1 MKKKVNI
8 IALISVLA
16 IALCAA
22 VTVCWL
28 DDSAGSVSFD
38 EHFHGSTESAYFAG
52 GTGSEGSPYEI
63 ESAVHLYNLAWLQYL
78 GYFNMNP
85 DFNNGLEQSHFVV
98 TGKVDMSAFKSAIP
112 PIGTTEYPFI
122 GVFDG
127 GDNTIVSVN
136 VSNSAGTGDNTLK
149 IRPSNAEFNGTTS
162 LYVTDKSAE
171 VSVVGLF
178 GVTGDYDG
186 YIAKYKAANAG
197 FTDENAAA
205 MTVKNFYADKLHV
218 HSGSANTLTGLVA
231 GYAGSGISNVGVY
244 RGDINYA
251 SGASGLTALSGST
264 SVTSKYALVGAFNE
278 NVIEW
283 GDVAGS
289 SGDNP
294 DWGGSVDMKSMHSRL
309 LTYRNA
315 TPKKYVDTNFNDSTS
330 TYGTQR
336 YYDANNGSVYFNSN
350 SNETFLYLSG
360 GKTGLTYK
368 FTDDKNGGGFYIK
381 SGSNYLT
388 VNKFTQ
394 YATGNA
400 TTEASAVTWYF
411 TASGKGIYTYKDDQ
425 KMYLGMN
432 SWGALTVT
440 SAAWEDWTRTGNQ
453 LSAVV
458 LYNNK
463 QYTYYLGFSNSSWV
477 KLSSGMDLTFE
488 STDTRRYY
496 TAGYTYKGS
505 VTTSSGTAETRNF
518 ETYIPL
524 NVDDDGNVLQSNT
537 GYMASGPHDTYGD
550 IRVAYYTIQS
560 GLSASLNG
568 ATSFGDGSTLELLTR
583 NKSSGA
589 FVRIKDAFNQNN
601 NSVNSAIRGYDTKTV
616 SELGLQKYTST
627 DNSGS
632 RDKFNEIMKNTERAY
647 GVHFMNAQISI
658 NNIYT
663 ADNAVI
669 NGSPYTDYEMT
680 ANSIDFKVAK
690 KGYINF
696 FAGTY
701 YAGNKNFFSLHHI
714 FRAADNEENR
724 IAGTVNKITGIKEI
738 SKIYTQSGNPTY
750 IYKYSDDSFS
760 VKNVDE
766 NTLTLEFDCEW
777 ITNPT
782 MVNNAVYYF
791 EIPVNGG
798 EYALGSAST
807 GDGAYLMYL
816 DIGASATGG
825 DEGKDHTIKSL
836 YFVNTDTVTL
846 DSAGNYPE
854 FNSVTFEISGAGTGA
869 SPWVTFERNTT
880 ANDDGTTSVR
890 YNYAY
895 ITSVTPTGKGEYDG
909 TLSATSDG

>member
-1 MKKKVNI
+1 MKKS
-8 IALISVLA
+8 ISVILA
-16 IALCAA
+16 IATIAVALCAA

-28 DDSAGSVSFD
+28 DESTGSVDFN

-52 GTGSEGSPYEI
+52 GTGSADSPYEI
-63 ESAVHLYNLAWLQYL
+63 RYAVHLYNLAWLQYL

-85 DFNNGLEQSHFVV
+85 DFNNGLAQSHFVV
-98 TGKVDMSAFKSAIP
+98 KEKVDMSAFKSAIP

-127 GDNTIVSVN
+127 GDNTIVSVR
-136 VSNSAGTGDNTLK
+136 VSNNVGSTDNALK
-149 IRPSNAEFNGTTS
+149 IRPSNAEFNGTTR
-162 LYVTDKSAE
+162 LFVTDKSAE

-205 MTVKNFYADKLHV
+205 MSVGNFYADYLHIY
-218 HSGSANTLTGLVA
+218 SGSAATLTGLVA

-251 SGASGLTALSGST
+251 SGANGLTALSGSA
-264 SVTSKYALVGAFNE
+264 SVTSKYALVGAYNE

-283 GDVAGS
+283 GDTSGS
-289 SGDNP
+289 DGDNP

-309 LTYRNA
+309 STYRNT
-315 TPKKYVDTNFNDSTS
+315 TPKKYVDNNFNDSTS
-330 TYGTQR
+330 YGTQR
-336 YYDANNGSVYFNSN
+336 FYDENKGSVYFKSSSN
-350 SNETFLYLSG
+350 DTILYLSG

-368 FTDDKNGGGFYIK
+368 SIPDQSGGGFYIK
-381 SGSNYLT
+381 SGNNHLT
-388 VNKFTQ
+388 VTKFTQ
-394 YATGNA
+394 YATGNT

-440 SAAWEDWTRTGNQ
+440 SAVWENWTRTGNQ

-458 LYNNK
+458 LYGNK
-463 QYTYYLGFSNSSWV
+463 QYTYYLGFSNSGWGNLV
-477 KLSSGMDLTFE
+477 SGMDLTFE

-496 TAGYTYKGS
+496 TAEYTYKGT
-505 VTTSSGTAETRNF
+505 VTTSSGTTETRNF

-524 NVDDDGNVLQSNT
+524 NTDDNGNVLQSNT

-550 IRVAYYTIQS
+550 IRVACYPVDS
-560 GLSASLNG
+560 GLSVSLNG
-568 ATSFGDGSTLELLTR
+568 DTSFGDGSKLELLTR
-583 NKSSGA
+583 NKHSSG
-589 FVRIKDAFNQNN
+589 FVRIKDTYNQNN
-601 NSVNSAIRGYDTKTV
+601 ESVNSAITNITTMTV
-616 SELGLQKYTST
+616 SDLGLKKYTST
-627 DNSGS
+627 DNKGA
-632 RDKFNEIMKNTERAY
+632 RDKFNEIMKNAERAY
-647 GVHFMNAQISI
+647 GVHFMNTQISI

-663 ADNAVI
+663 ADKAVI
-669 NGSPYTDYEMT
+669 NKETYTDYEMT
-680 ANSIDFKVAK
+680 ANSIDFKVEK
-690 KGYINF
+690 KGYVNF

-701 YAGNKNFFSLHHI
+701 YSGNKNFFSLHHI
-714 FRAADNEENR
+714 FRDE
-724 IAGTVNKITGIKEI
+724 TTKKITRVKEI
-738 SKIYTQSGNPTY
+738 SKIYSRQGSASY
-750 IYKYSDDSFS
+750 VYLYSDGSYSENGIDQ
-760 VKNVDE
+760 

-782 MVNNAVYYF
+782 MVNYAVYYF
-791 EIPVNGG
+791 EMPVNGG

-846 DSAGNYPE
+846 DNAGNYPE
-854 FNSVTFEISGAGTGA
+854 FNSVTFEIAEAGTGA
-869 SPWVTFERNTT
+869 SSWAAFERNTT
-880 ANDDGTTSVR
+880 ENADGTTSVR
-890 YNYAY
+890 YNYSY
-895 ITSVTPTGKGEYDG
+895 ITAVTPTGKGEYDG
-909 TLSATSDG
+909 TLAPTNG

>member
-1 MKKKVNI
+1 MKKS
-8 IALISVLA
+8 ISVILA
-16 IALCAA
+16 IATIAVALCAA

-28 DDSAGSVSFD
+28 DESTGSVDFN
-38 EHFHGSTESAYFAG
+38 EHFHGSTEAAYFAG
-52 GTGSEGSPYEI
+52 GTGSADSPYEI
-63 ESAVHLYNLAWLQYL
+63 RSAVHLYNLAWLQYL

-85 DFNNGLEQSHFVV
+85 DFNNGLAQSHFVV
-98 TGKVDMSAFKSAIP
+98 KEKVDMSAFKSAIP

-127 GDNTIVSVN
+127 GDNTIVSVR
-136 VSNSAGTGDNTLK
+136 VSNNVGSTDNALK
-149 IRPSNAEFNGTTS
+149 IRPSNAEFNGTTR
-162 LYVTDKSAE
+162 LFVTDKSAE

-205 MTVKNFYADKLHV
+205 MSVGNFYADYLHIY
-218 HSGSANTLTGLVA
+218 SGSAATLTGLVA

-251 SGASGLTALSGST
+251 SGASGLTALSGSA

-283 GDVAGS
+283 GDTSGS
-289 SGDNP
+289 DGDNP
-294 DWGGSVDMKSMHSRL
+294 DWGGSVDMMSMHSRL
-309 LTYRNA
+309 STYLNT
-315 TPKKYVDTNFNDSTS
+315 TPKKYVDNNFNDSTS
-330 TYGTQR
+330 GTQR
-336 YYDANNGSVYFNSN
+336 FYDENRGSVYFNPSSN
-350 SNETFLYLSG
+350 DTILYLRG

-368 FTDDKNGGGFYIK
+368 SIPDQNGGGFYIK
-381 SGSNYLT
+381 SGNNHLT
-388 VNKFTQ
+388 VTKFTQ
-394 YATGNA
+394 YATGNT
-400 TTEASAVTWYF
+400 TTEERAVTWYF

-440 SAAWEDWTRTGNQ
+440 SAVWENWTRTGNQ

-458 LYNNK
+458 LYGNK
-463 QYTYYLGFSNSSWV
+463 QYTYYLGFSKSGWGN
-477 KLSSGMDLTFE
+477 LASGMDLTFE

-505 VTTSSGTAETRNF
+505 VTTSSGTTETRNF

-524 NVDDDGNVLQSNT
+524 NTDDNGNVLQSNT

-550 IRVAYYTIQS
+550 IRVARYPVDS
-560 GLSASLNG
+560 GLSVSLNG
-568 ATSFGDGSTLELLTR
+568 DNSFGDGSKLELLTR
-583 NKSSGA
+583 NKHSSG
-589 FVRIKDAFNQNN
+589 FVRIKDKFNQNN
-601 NSVNSAIRGYDTKTV
+601 ESVNSAITNITTMTV
-616 SELGLQKYTST
+616 SDLGLKKYTST
-627 DNSGS
+627 DNKGA
-632 RDKFNEIMKNTERAY
+632 RDKFNEIMKNAESAY
-647 GVHFMNAQISI
+647 GVHFMNTQISI

-663 ADNAVI
+663 ADKAVI
-669 NGSPYTDYEMT
+669 NKKPYTDYEMT
-680 ANSIDFKVAK
+680 ANSIDFKVEK
-690 KGYINF
+690 KGYVNF

-714 FRAADNEENR
+714 FRDE
-724 IAGTVNKITGIKEI
+724 TTKKITRVKEI
-738 SKIYTQSGNPTY
+738 SKIYSRSGSSAY
-750 IYKYSDDSFS
+750 VYLYSDGSYS
-760 VKNVDE
+760 E
-766 NTLTLEFDCEW
+766 NGADQYTLELEFDCEW

-782 MVNNAVYYF
+782 MVNYAVYYF
-791 EIPVNGG
+791 EMPVNGG

-825 DEGKDHTIKSL
+825 EEGKEHTIKSL

-846 DSAGNYPE
+846 DNAGNYPE
-854 FNSVTFEISGAGTGA
+854 FNPVTFEIAGAGAGA
-869 SPWVTFERNTT
+869 SSWAAFERNTT
-880 ANDDGTTSVR
+880 ENADGTTSVR
-890 YNYAY
+890 YNYSY
-895 ITSVTPTGKGEYDG
+895 ITAVTPTGKGEYDG
-909 TLSATSDG
+909 TLAPTSG

>member
-1 MKKKVNI
+1 MKKS
-8 IALISVLA
+8 ISVILA
-16 IALCAA
+16 IATIAVALCAA

-28 DDSAGSVSFD
+28 DESTGSVDFN

-52 GTGSEGSPYEI
+52 GTGSADSPYEI
-63 ESAVHLYNLAWLQYL
+63 RSAVHLYNLAWLQYL

-85 DFNNGLEQSHFVV
+85 DFNNGLAQSHFVV
-98 TGKVDMSAFKSAIP
+98 KEKVDMRAFKSAIP

-127 GDNTIVSVN
+127 GDNTIVSVR
-136 VSNSAGTGDNTLK
+136 VSNNAGSTDNALK
-149 IRPSNAEFNGTTS
+149 IRPSNAEFNGTTH
-162 LYVTDKSAE
+162 LFVTDKSAE

-205 MTVKNFYADKLHV
+205 MSVGNFYADYLHIY
-218 HSGSANTLTGLVA
+218 SGSAATLTGLVA

-251 SGASGLTALSGST
+251 SGASGLTALSGSA

-283 GDVAGS
+283 GDTSGS
-289 SGDNP
+289 DGDNP

-309 LTYRNA
+309 STYLNT
-315 TPKKYVDTNFNDSTS
+315 TPKKYVDSGFNDSTF
-330 TYGTQR
+330 GTQR
-336 YYDANNGSVYFNSN
+336 FYDENKGSMYFGSSSN
-350 SNETFLYLSG
+350 DTILYLRG

-368 FTDDKNGGGFYIK
+368 SIPDQSGGGFYIK
-381 SGSNYLT
+381 SGNNHLT
-388 VNKFTQ
+388 VTKFTQ
-394 YATGNA
+394 YATGNT
-400 TTEASAVTWYF
+400 TTEERAVTWYF

-440 SAAWEDWTRTGNQ
+440 SEVWENWTRTGNQ

-458 LYNNK
+458 LYGNK
-463 QYTYYLGFSNSSWV
+463 QYTYYLGFSNSGWGN
-477 KLSSGMDLTFE
+477 LASGMDLTFE

-496 TAGYTYKGS
+496 TAGYTYKGT
-505 VTTSSGTAETRNF
+505 VTTLSGATENRNF

-524 NVDDDGNVLQSNT
+524 NTDADGNVLQSNT
-537 GYMASGPHDTYGD
+537 GYMASGPHDTSGD
-550 IRVAYYTIQS
+550 IRFRHYPIKD
-560 GLSASLNG
+560 GLEASLNG
-568 ATSFGDGSTLELLTR
+568 AASFGDGSTLELLTR
-583 NKSSGA
+583 TKSSGT
-589 FVRIKDAFNQNN
+589 FVRIKDKFNENN
-601 NSVNSAIRGYDTKTV
+601 TSVNSAISDSDTKTV
-616 SELGLQKYTST
+616 AELGLKKYTSI

-632 RDKFNEIMKNTERAY
+632 REKFNEIMKNTERAY
-647 GVHFMNAQISI
+647 GVHFMNAQIAI

-663 ADNAVI
+663 ADKAVI
-669 NGSPYTDYEMT
+669 NKETYTDYEMT

-701 YAGNKNFFSLHHI
+701 YSGNKNFFSLHHI
-714 FRAADNEENR
+714 FRDE
-724 IAGTVNKITGIKEI
+724 TTKKITRVKEI
-738 SKIYTQSGNPTY
+738 SKIYSRSGSSTY
-750 IYKYSDDSFS
+750 VYLYSDGSYS
-760 VKNVDE
+760 ENGIGQ

-791 EIPVNGG
+791 EMPVNGG

-846 DSAGNYPE
+846 DNAGNYPE
-854 FNSVTFEISGAGTGA
+854 FNSVTFEIAEAGTGA
-869 SPWVTFERNTT
+869 SSWAAFERNTT
-880 ANDDGTTSVR
+880 ENADGTTSVR
-890 YNYAY
+890 YNYSY
-895 ITSVTPTGKGEYDG
+895 ITAVTPTGKGEYDG
-909 TLSATSDG
+909 TLAPTSG

>member
-1 MKKKVNI
+1 MKKS
-8 IALISVLA
+8 ISVILA
-16 IALCAA
+16 IATIAVALCAA

-28 DDSAGSVSFD
+28 DESTGSVDFN

-52 GTGSEGSPYEI
+52 GTGSADSPYEI
-63 ESAVHLYNLAWLQYL
+63 RYAVHLYNLAWLQYL

-85 DFNNGLEQSHFVV
+85 DFNNGLAQSHFVV
-98 TGKVDMSAFKSAIP
+98 KEKVDMSAFKSAIP

-127 GDNTIVSVN
+127 GDNTIVSVR
-136 VSNSAGTGDNTLK
+136 VSNNAGSTDNALK
-149 IRPSNAEFNGTTS
+149 IRPSNAEFNGTTR
-162 LYVTDKSAE
+162 LFVTDKSAE

-186 YIAKYKAANAG
+186 YIAKYKVANAG

-205 MTVKNFYADKLHV
+205 MSVGNFYADYLHIY
-218 HSGSANTLTGLVA
+218 SGSAATLTGLVA

-251 SGASGLTALSGST
+251 SGASGLTALSGSA

-283 GDVAGS
+283 GDTSGS
-289 SGDNP
+289 DGDNP

-309 LTYRNA
+309 STYRNT
-315 TPKKYVDTNFNDSTS
+315 TPKKYVDNNFNDSTS
-330 TYGTQR
+330 GTQR
-336 YYDANNGSVYFNSN
+336 FYDENKGSVYFKSSSN
-350 SNETFLYLSG
+350 DTILYLSG

-368 FTDDKNGGGFYIK
+368 SIPDQSGGGFYIK
-381 SGSNYLT
+381 SGNNHLT
-388 VNKFTQ
+388 VTKFTQ
-394 YATGNA
+394 YATGNT
-400 TTEASAVTWYF
+400 TTEERAVTWYF

-432 SWGALTVT
+432 SWGALTVS
-440 SAAWEDWTRTGNQ
+440 SAVWENWTRTGNQ

-458 LYNNK
+458 LYGNK
-463 QYTYYLGFSNSSWV
+463 QYTYYLGFSNSGWGN
-477 KLSSGMDLTFE
+477 LASGMDLTFE

-496 TAGYTYKGS
+496 TAEYTYKGS
-505 VTTSSGTAETRNF
+505 VTTSSGTTETRNF

-524 NVDDDGNVLQSNT
+524 NTDADGNVLQSNT
-537 GYMASGPHDTYGD
+537 GYMASGPHDMYGD
-550 IRVAYYTIQS
+550 IRVACYPVDS
-560 GLSASLNG
+560 GLSVSLNG
-568 ATSFGDGSTLELLTR
+568 DTSFGDGSKLELLTR
-583 NKSSGA
+583 NKHSSG
-589 FVRIKDAFNQNN
+589 FVRIKDTYNQNN
-601 NSVNSAIRGYDTKTV
+601 ESVNSAITNITTMTV
-616 SELGLQKYTST
+616 SDLGLKKYTST
-627 DNSGS
+627 DNKGA
-632 RDKFNEIMKNTERAY
+632 RDKFNEIMKNAERVY
-647 GVHFMNAQISI
+647 GVHFMNTQISI

-663 ADNAVI
+663 ADKAVI
-669 NGSPYTDYEMT
+669 NKETYTDYEMT
-680 ANSIDFKVAK
+680 ANSIDFKVEK
-690 KGYINF
+690 KGYVNF

-714 FRAADNEENR
+714 FRDE
-724 IAGTVNKITGIKEI
+724 TTKKITRVKEI
-738 SKIYTQSGNPTY
+738 SKIYSRSGSSTY
-750 IYKYSDDSFS
+750 VYLYSDGSYSENGIDQ
-760 VKNVDE
+760 
-766 NTLTLEFDCEW
+766 NTLILEFDCEW

-791 EIPVNGG
+791 EMPVNGG

-846 DSAGNYPE
+846 DNAGNYPE
-854 FNSVTFEISGAGTGA
+854 FNSVTFEIAEAGTGA
-869 SPWVTFERNTT
+869 SSWAAFERNTT
-880 ANDDGTTSVR
+880 ENADGTTSVR
-890 YNYAY
+890 YNYSY
-895 ITSVTPTGKGEYDG
+895 ITAVTPTGKGEYDG
-909 TLSATSDG
+909 ALAPTNG

>member
-1 MKKKVNI
+1 MKKS
-8 IALISVLA
+8 ISVILA
-16 IALCAA
+16 IATIAVALCAA

-28 DDSAGSVSFD
+28 DESTGSVDFN

-52 GTGSEGSPYEI
+52 GTGSADSPYEI
-63 ESAVHLYNLAWLQYL
+63 RSAVHLYNLAWLQYL

-85 DFNNGLEQSHFVV
+85 DFNNGLAQSHFVV
-98 TGKVDMSAFKSAIP
+98 KEKVDMRAFKSAIP

-127 GDNTIVSVN
+127 GDNTIVSVR
-136 VSNSAGTGDNTLK
+136 VSNNAGSTDNALK
-149 IRPSNAEFNGTTS
+149 IRPSNAEFNGTTH
-162 LYVTDKSAE
+162 LFVTDKSAE

-205 MTVKNFYADKLHV
+205 MSVGNFYADYLHIY
-218 HSGSANTLTGLVA
+218 SGSAATLTGLVA

-251 SGASGLTALSGST
+251 SGASGLTALSGSA

-283 GDVAGS
+283 GDTSGS
-289 SGDNP
+289 DGDNP

-309 LTYRNA
+309 STYLNT
-315 TPKKYVDTNFNDSTS
+315 TPKKYVDSGFNDSTF
-330 TYGTQR
+330 GTQR
-336 YYDANNGSVYFNSN
+336 FYYENKGSMYFGSSSN
-350 SNETFLYLSG
+350 DTILYLRG

-368 FTDDKNGGGFYIK
+368 SIPDQSGGGFYIK
-381 SGSNYLT
+381 SGNNHLT
-388 VNKFTQ
+388 VTKFTQ
-394 YATGNA
+394 YATGNT
-400 TTEASAVTWYF
+400 TTEERAVTWYF

-440 SAAWEDWTRTGNQ
+440 SEVWENWTRTGNQ

-458 LYNNK
+458 LYGNK
-463 QYTYYLGFSNSSWV
+463 QYTYYLGFSNSGWGN
-477 KLSSGMDLTFE
+477 LASGMDLTFE

-496 TAGYTYKGS
+496 TAGYTYKGT
-505 VTTSSGTAETRNF
+505 VTTLSGATENRNF

-524 NVDDDGNVLQSNT
+524 NTDADGNVLQSNT
-537 GYMASGPHDTYGD
+537 GYMASGPHDTSGD
-550 IRVAYYTIQS
+550 IRFRHYPIKD
-560 GLSASLNG
+560 GLEASLNG
-568 ATSFGDGSTLELLTR
+568 AASFGDGSTLELLTR
-583 NKSSGA
+583 TKSSGT
-589 FVRIKDAFNQNN
+589 FVRIKDKFNENN
-601 NSVNSAIRGYDTKTV
+601 TSVNSAISDSDTKTV
-616 SELGLQKYTST
+616 AELGLKKYTSI

-632 RDKFNEIMKNTERAY
+632 REKFNEIMKNTERAY
-647 GVHFMNAQISI
+647 GVHFMNAQIAI

-663 ADNAVI
+663 ADKAVI
-669 NGSPYTDYEMT
+669 NKETYTDYEMT

-701 YAGNKNFFSLHHI
+701 YSGNKNFFSLHHI
-714 FRAADNEENR
+714 FRDE
-724 IAGTVNKITGIKEI
+724 TTKKITRVKEI
-738 SKIYTQSGNPTY
+738 SKIYSRSGSSTY
-750 IYKYSDDSFS
+750 VYLYSDGSYS
-760 VKNVDE
+760 ENGIGQ

-791 EIPVNGG
+791 EMPVNGG

-846 DSAGNYPE
+846 DNAGNYPE
-854 FNSVTFEISGAGTGA
+854 FNSVTFEIAEAGTGA
-869 SPWVTFERNTT
+869 SSWAAFERNTT
-880 ANDDGTTSVR
+880 ENADGTTSVR
-890 YNYAY
+890 YNYSY
-895 ITSVTPTGKGEYDG
+895 ITAVTPTGKGEYDG
-909 TLSATSDG
+909 TLAPTSG

>member
-1 MKKKVNI
+1 MKKS
-8 IALISVLA
+8 ISVILA
-16 IALCAA
+16 IATIAVALCAA

-28 DDSAGSVSFD
+28 DESTGSVDFN

-52 GTGSEGSPYEI
+52 GTGSADSPYEI
-63 ESAVHLYNLAWLQYL
+63 RYAVHLYNLAWLQYL

-85 DFNNGLEQSHFVV
+85 DFNNGLAQSHFVV
-98 TGKVDMSAFKSAIP
+98 KEKVDMSAFKSAIP

-127 GDNTIVSVN
+127 GDNTIVSVR
-136 VSNSAGTGDNTLK
+136 VSNNVGSTDNALK
-149 IRPSNAEFNGTTS
+149 IRPSNAEFNGTTR
-162 LYVTDKSAE
+162 LFVTDKSAE

-197 FTDENAAA
+197 FTDENAAG
-205 MTVKNFYADKLHV
+205 MSVGNFYADYLHIY
-218 HSGSANTLTGLVA
+218 SGSAATLTGLVA

-251 SGASGLTALSGST
+251 SGASGLTALSGSA

-283 GDVAGS
+283 GDTSGS
-289 SGDNP
+289 DGDNP

-309 LTYRNA
+309 STYRNT
-315 TPKKYVDTNFNDSTS
+315 TPKKYVDSGFNDSTS
-330 TYGTQR
+330 GTQR
-336 YYDANNGSVYFNSN
+336 FYDENKGSMYFGSSSN
-350 SNETFLYLSG
+350 DTILYLRG

-368 FTDDKNGGGFYIK
+368 SIPDQSGGGFYIK
-381 SGSNYLT
+381 SGNNHLT
-388 VNKFTQ
+388 VTKFTQ
-394 YATGNA
+394 YATGNT
-400 TTEASAVTWYF
+400 TTEERAVTWYF

-440 SAAWEDWTRTGNQ
+440 SEVWENWTRTGNQ

-458 LYNNK
+458 LYGNK
-463 QYTYYLGFSNSSWV
+463 QYTYYLGFSNSGWGN
-477 KLSSGMDLTFE
+477 LASGMDLMFE

-496 TAGYTYKGS
+496 TAGYTYKGT
-505 VTTSSGTAETRNF
+505 VTTLSGATENRNF

-524 NVDDDGNVLQSNT
+524 NTDADGNVLQSNT
-537 GYMASGPHDTYGD
+537 GYMASGPHDASGD
-550 IRVAYYTIQS
+550 IRFRHYPIKD
-560 GLSASLNG
+560 GLEASLNG
-568 ATSFGDGSTLELLTR
+568 AASFGDGSTLELLTR
-583 NKSSGA
+583 TKSSGA
-589 FVRIKDAFNQNN
+589 FVRIKDKFNENN
-601 NSVNSAIRGYDTKTV
+601 TSVNSAISDSDTKTV
-616 SELGLQKYTST
+616 AELGLKKYTSI

-632 RDKFNEIMKNTERAY
+632 REKFNEIMKNTERAY
-647 GVHFMNAQISI
+647 GVHFMNAQIAI

-663 ADNAVI
+663 ADKAVI
-669 NGSPYTDYEMT
+669 NKETYTDYEMT

-701 YAGNKNFFSLHHI
+701 YSGNKNFFSLHHI
-714 FRAADNEENR
+714 FRDE
-724 IAGTVNKITGIKEI
+724 TTKKITRVKEI
-738 SKIYTQSGNPTY
+738 SKIYSRSGSSTY
-750 IYKYSDDSFS
+750 VYLYSDGSYSENGIDQ
-760 VKNVDE
+760 

-791 EIPVNGG
+791 EMPVNGG

-846 DSAGNYPE
+846 DNAGNYPE
-854 FNSVTFEISGAGTGA
+854 FNSVTFEIAEAGTGA
-869 SPWVTFERNTT
+869 SSWAAFERNTT
-880 ANDDGTTSVR
+880 ENADGTTSVR
-890 YNYAY
+890 YNYSY
-895 ITSVTPTGKGEYDG
+895 ITAVTPTGKGEYDG
-909 TLSATSDG
+909 ALAPTNG

>member
-1 MKKKVNI
+1 MKKS
-8 IALISVLA
+8 ISVILA
-16 IALCAA
+16 IATIAVALCAA

-28 DDSAGSVSFD
+28 DESTGSVDFN
-38 EHFHGSTESAYFAG
+38 EHFHGSTEPAYFAG
-52 GTGSEGSPYEI
+52 GTGRADSPYEI
-63 ESAVHLYNLAWLQYL
+63 RSAVHLYNLAWLQYL

-85 DFNNGLEQSHFVV
+85 DFNNGLAQSHFVV
-98 TGKVDMSAFKSAIP
+98 KEKVDMSAFKSAIP

-127 GDNTIVSVN
+127 GDNTIVSVR
-136 VSNSAGTGDNTLK
+136 VSNNAGSTDNALK
-149 IRPSNAEFNGTTS
+149 IRPSNAEFNGTTR
-162 LYVTDKSAE
+162 LFVTDKSAE

-197 FTDENAAA
+197 FTDENAAG
-205 MTVKNFYADKLHV
+205 MSVGNFYADYLHIY
-218 HSGSANTLTGLVA
+218 SGSAATLTGLVA

-251 SGASGLTALSGST
+251 SGASGLTALSGSA

-283 GDVAGS
+283 GDTSGS
-289 SGDNP
+289 DGDNP

-309 LTYRNA
+309 STYRNT
-315 TPKKYVDTNFNDSTS
+315 TPKKYVDSGFNDSTS
-330 TYGTQR
+330 GTQR
-336 YYDANNGSVYFNSN
+336 FYDENKGSMYFGSSSN
-350 SNETFLYLSG
+350 DTILYLRG

-368 FTDDKNGGGFYIK
+368 SIPDQSGGGFYIK
-381 SGSNYLT
+381 SGNNHLT
-388 VNKFTQ
+388 VTKFTQ
-394 YATGNA
+394 YATGNT

-440 SAAWEDWTRTGNQ
+440 SEVWENWTRTGNQ

-458 LYNNK
+458 LYGNK
-463 QYTYYLGFSNSSWV
+463 QYTYYLGFSNSGWGN
-477 KLSSGMDLTFE
+477 LASGMDLMFE

-496 TAGYTYKGS
+496 TAGYTYKGT
-505 VTTSSGTAETRNF
+505 VTTLSGATENRNF

-524 NVDDDGNVLQSNT
+524 NTDADGNVLQSNT
-537 GYMASGPHDTYGD
+537 GYMASGPHDASGD
-550 IRVAYYTIQS
+550 IRFRHYPIKD
-560 GLSASLNG
+560 GLEASLNG
-568 ATSFGDGSTLELLTR
+568 AASFGDGSTLELLTR
-583 NKSSGA
+583 TKSSGA
-589 FVRIKDAFNQNN
+589 FVRIKDKFNENN
-601 NSVNSAIRGYDTKTV
+601 TSVNSAISDSDTKTV
-616 SELGLQKYTST
+616 AELGLKKYTSI

-632 RDKFNEIMKNTERAY
+632 REKFNEIMKNTERAY
-647 GVHFMNAQISI
+647 GVHFMNAQIAI

-663 ADNAVI
+663 ADKAVI
-669 NGSPYTDYEMT
+669 NKETYTDYEMT

-701 YAGNKNFFSLHHI
+701 YSGNKNFFSLHHI
-714 FRAADNEENR
+714 FRDE
-724 IAGTVNKITGIKEI
+724 TTKKITRVKEI
-738 SKIYTQSGNPTY
+738 SKIYSRSGSSTY
-750 IYKYSDDSFS
+750 AYLYSDGSYSENGIDQ
-760 VKNVDE
+760 

-791 EIPVNGG
+791 EMPVNGG

-846 DSAGNYPE
+846 DNAGNYPE
-854 FNSVTFEISGAGTGA
+854 FNSVTFEIAEAETGA
-869 SPWVTFERNTT
+869 SSWAAFERNTT
-880 ANDDGTTSVR
+880 ENADGTTSVR
-890 YNYAY
+890 YNYSY
-895 ITSVTPTGKGEYDG
+895 ITAVTPTGKGEYDG
-909 TLSATSDG
+909 TLAPTNG

>member
-1 MKKKVNI
+1 MKKS
-8 IALISVLA
+8 ISVILA
-16 IALCAA
+16 IATIAVALCAA

-28 DDSAGSVSFD
+28 DESTGSVDFN

-52 GTGSEGSPYEI
+52 GTGSADSPYEI
-63 ESAVHLYNLAWLQYL
+63 RSAVHLYNLAWLQYL

-85 DFNNGLEQSHFVV
+85 DFNNGLAQSHFVV
-98 TGKVDMSAFKSAIP
+98 KEKVDMSAFKSAIP

-127 GDNTIVSVN
+127 GDNTIVSVR
-136 VSNSAGTGDNTLK
+136 VSNNAGSTDNALK
-149 IRPSNAEFNGTTS
+149 IRPSNAEFNGTTR
-162 LYVTDKSAE
+162 LFVTDKSAE

-205 MTVKNFYADKLHV
+205 MSVGNFYADYLHIY
-218 HSGSANTLTGLVA
+218 SGSAATLTGLVA

-251 SGASGLTALSGST
+251 SGASGLTALSGSA

-283 GDVAGS
+283 GDTSGS
-289 SGDNP
+289 DGDNP
-294 DWGGSVDMKSMHSRL
+294 DWGGSVDMKSIHSRL
-309 LTYRNA
+309 STYRNT
-315 TPKKYVDTNFNDSTS
+315 TPKKYVDSGFNDSTS
-330 TYGTQR
+330 GTQR
-336 YYDANNGSVYFNSN
+336 FYDENKGSVYFNYN
-350 SNETFLYLSG
+350 SNETILYLSG

-368 FTDDKNGGGFYIK
+368 SIPDQSGGGFYIK
-381 SGSNYLT
+381 SGNNHLT
-388 VNKFTQ
+388 VTKFTQ
-394 YATGNA
+394 YATGNT
-400 TTEASAVTWYF
+400 TTEERAVTWYF

-440 SAAWEDWTRTGNQ
+440 SEVWENWTRTGNQ
-453 LSAVV
+453 LSTVV
-458 LYNNK
+458 LYGNK
-463 QYTYYLGFSNSSWV
+463 QYTYYLGFSNSGWGN
-477 KLSSGMDLTFE
+477 LASGMDLTFE

-496 TAGYTYKGS
+496 TAEYTYKGS
-505 VTTSSGTAETRNF
+505 VTTSSGTTETRNF

-524 NVDDDGNVLQSNT
+524 NTDADGNVLQSNT
-537 GYMASGPHDTYGD
+537 GYMASGPHDTKGD
-550 IRVAYYTIQS
+550 IRLRHYPIKE
-560 GLSASLNG
+560 GLEASLNG
-568 ATSFGDGSTLELLTR
+568 AASFGDGSTLELLTR
-583 NKSSGA
+583 TKSSGA
-589 FVRIKDAFNQNN
+589 FVRIKDKFNENN
-601 NSVNSAIRGYDTKTV
+601 TSVNSAISDCDTKTV
-616 SELGLQKYTST
+616 ADLGLKKYTSI

-632 RDKFNEIMKNTERAY
+632 REKFNEIMKNTERAY
-647 GVHFMNAQISI
+647 GVHFMNAQIAI

-663 ADNAVI
+663 ADKAVI
-669 NGSPYTDYEMT
+669 NKETYTDYEMT

-714 FRAADNEENR
+714 FRDE
-724 IAGTVNKITGIKEI
+724 TTKKITRVKEI
-738 SKIYTQSGNPTY
+738 SKIYSRSGSSTY
-750 IYKYSDDSFS
+750 VYLYSDGSYSENGIDH
-760 VKNVDE
+760 

-791 EIPVNGG
+791 EMPVNGG

-846 DSAGNYPE
+846 DNAGNYPE
-854 FNSVTFEISGAGTGA
+854 FNSVTFEIAEAGTGA
-869 SPWVTFERNTT
+869 SSWAAFERNTT
-880 ANDDGTTSVR
+880 ENADGTTSVR
-890 YNYAY
+890 YNYSY
-895 ITSVTPTGKGEYDG
+895 ITAVTPTGKGEYDG
-909 TLSATSDG
+909 ALAPTNG

>member
-1 MKKKVNI
+1 MKKS
-8 IALISVLA
+8 ISVILA
-16 IALCAA
+16 IATIAVALCAA

-28 DDSAGSVSFD
+28 DESTGSVDFN
-38 EHFHGSTESAYFAG
+38 EHFHGSTEAAYFAG
-52 GTGSEGSPYEI
+52 GTGSADSPYEI
-63 ESAVHLYNLAWLQYL
+63 RSAVHLYNLAWLQYL

-85 DFNNGLEQSHFVV
+85 DFNNGLAQSHFVV
-98 TGKVDMSAFKSAIP
+98 KEKVDMSAFKSAIP

-127 GDNTIVSVN
+127 GDNTIVSVR
-136 VSNSAGTGDNTLK
+136 VSNNVGSTDNALK
-149 IRPSNAEFNGTTS
+149 IRPSNAEFNGTTR
-162 LYVTDKSAE
+162 LFVTDKSAE

-205 MTVKNFYADKLHV
+205 MSVGNFYADYLHIY
-218 HSGSANTLTGLVA
+218 SGSSATLTGLVA

-251 SGASGLTALSGST
+251 SGASGLTALSGSA

-283 GDVAGS
+283 GDTSGS
-289 SGDNP
+289 DGDNP
-294 DWGGSVDMKSMHSRL
+294 DWGGSVDMMSMHSRL
-309 LTYRNA
+309 STYLNT
-315 TPKKYVDTNFNDSTS
+315 TPKKYVDSNFNDSTS
-330 TYGTQR
+330 GTQR
-336 YYDANNGSVYFNSN
+336 FYDENRGSVYFNPSSN
-350 SNETFLYLSG
+350 DTILYLRG

-368 FTDDKNGGGFYIK
+368 SIPDQNGGGFYIK
-381 SGSNYLT
+381 SGNNHLT
-388 VNKFTQ
+388 VTKFTQ
-394 YATGNA
+394 YATGNT
-400 TTEASAVTWYF
+400 TTEERAVTWYF

-440 SAAWEDWTRTGNQ
+440 SAVWENWTRTGNQ

-458 LYNNK
+458 LYGNK
-463 QYTYYLGFSNSSWV
+463 QYTYYLGFSKSGWGN
-477 KLSSGMDLTFE
+477 LASGMDLTFE

-505 VTTSSGTAETRNF
+505 VTTSSGTTETRNF

-524 NVDDDGNVLQSNT
+524 NTDDNGNVLQSNT

-550 IRVAYYTIQS
+550 IRVARYPVDS
-560 GLSASLNG
+560 GLSVSLNG
-568 ATSFGDGSTLELLTR
+568 DNSFGDGSKLELLTR
-583 NKSSGA
+583 NKHSSG
-589 FVRIKDAFNQNN
+589 FVRIKDKFNQNN
-601 NSVNSAIRGYDTKTV
+601 ESVNSALTNITTMTV
-616 SELGLQKYTST
+616 SDLGLKKYTST
-627 DNSGS
+627 DNKGA
-632 RDKFNEIMKNTERAY
+632 RDKFNEIMKNAESAY
-647 GVHFMNAQISI
+647 GVHFMNTQISI

-663 ADNAVI
+663 ADKAVI
-669 NGSPYTDYEMT
+669 NKKPYTDYEMT
-680 ANSIDFKVAK
+680 ANSIDFKVEK
-690 KGYINF
+690 KGYVNF

-714 FRAADNEENR
+714 FRDE
-724 IAGTVNKITGIKEI
+724 TTKKITRVKEI
-738 SKIYTQSGNPTY
+738 SKIYSRSGSSAY
-750 IYKYSDDSFS
+750 VYLYSDGSYSEDGA
-760 VKNVDE
+760 DQY
-766 NTLTLEFDCEW
+766 TLELEFDCEW

-782 MVNNAVYYF
+782 MVNYAVYYF
-791 EIPVNGG
+791 EMPVNGG

-825 DEGKDHTIKSL
+825 DEGKEHTIKSL

-846 DSAGNYPE
+846 DNAGNYPE
-854 FNSVTFEISGAGTGA
+854 FNSVTFEIAGAGAGA
-869 SPWVTFERNTT
+869 SSWAAFERNTT
-880 ANDDGTTSVR
+880 ENADGTTSVR
-890 YNYAY
+890 YNYSY
-895 ITSVTPTGKGEYDG
+895 ITAVTPTGKGEYDG
-909 TLSATSDG
+909 TLAPTSG

>member
-1 MKKKVNI
+1 MKKS
-8 IALISVLA
+8 ISVILA
-16 IALCAA
+16 IATIAVALCAA

-28 DDSAGSVSFD
+28 DESTGSVDFN
-38 EHFHGSTESAYFAG
+38 EHFHGSTEAAYFAG
-52 GTGSEGSPYEI
+52 GTGSADSPYEI
-63 ESAVHLYNLAWLQYL
+63 RSAVHLYNLAWLQYL

-85 DFNNGLEQSHFVV
+85 DFNNGLAQSHFVV
-98 TGKVDMSAFKSAIP
+98 KEKVDMSAFKSAIP

-127 GDNTIVSVN
+127 GDNTIVSVR
-136 VSNSAGTGDNTLK
+136 VSNNVGSTDNALK
-149 IRPSNAEFNGTTS
+149 IRPSNAEFNGTTR
-162 LYVTDKSAE
+162 LFVTDKSAE

-205 MTVKNFYADKLHV
+205 MSVGNFYADYLHIY
-218 HSGSANTLTGLVA
+218 SGSAATLTGLVA

-251 SGASGLTALSGST
+251 SGASGLTALSGSA

-283 GDVAGS
+283 GDTSGS
-289 SGDNP
+289 DGDNP

-309 LTYRNA
+309 LTYLNT
-315 TPKKYVDTNFNDSTS
+315 TPKKYVDSNFNDSTS
-330 TYGTQR
+330 GTQR
-336 YYDANNGSVYFNSN
+336 FYDENKGSVYFYSN
-350 SNETFLYLSG
+350 SNDTILYLRG

-368 FTDDKNGGGFYIK
+368 FIPDQNGGGFYIK
-381 SGSNYLT
+381 SGNNHLT
-388 VNKFTQ
+388 VTKFTQ
-394 YATGNA
+394 YATGNT

-411 TASGKGIYTYKDDQ
+411 TASGKGIYTYKNDQ

-440 SAAWEDWTRTGNQ
+440 SAVWENWTRTGNQ
-453 LSAVV
+453 LSTVV
-458 LYNNK
+458 LYGNK
-463 QYTYYLGFSNSSWV
+463 QYTYYLGFSKSGWGN
-477 KLSSGMDLTFE
+477 LASGMDLTFE

-505 VTTSSGTAETRNF
+505 VTTSSGTTETRNF

-524 NVDDDGNVLQSNT
+524 NTDADGNVLQSNT

-550 IRVAYYTIQS
+550 IRVARYSVDS
-560 GLSASLNG
+560 GLSVSLNG
-568 ATSFGDGSTLELLTR
+568 DNSFGDGSKLELLTR
-583 NKSSGA
+583 NKHSSG
-589 FVRIKDAFNQNN
+589 FVRIKDKFNQNN
-601 NSVNSAIRGYDTKTV
+601 ESVNSALTNITTMTV
-616 SELGLQKYTST
+616 SDLGLKKYTST
-627 DNSGS
+627 DNKGA
-632 RDKFNEIMKNTERAY
+632 RDKFNEIMKNAESAY
-647 GVHFMNAQISI
+647 GVHFMNAQIGI

-663 ADNAVI
+663 ADKAVI
-669 NGSPYTDYEMT
+669 NGEQPYTDYEMT
-680 ANSIDFKVAK
+680 ANSIDFKVEK
-690 KGYINF
+690 KGYVNF

-714 FRAADNEENR
+714 FRDE
-724 IAGTVNKITGIKEI
+724 TTKKITRVKEI
-738 SKIYTQSGNPTY
+738 SKIYSRSGSSAY
-750 IYKYSDDSFS
+750 VYLYSDGSYS
-760 VKNVDE
+760 E
-766 NTLTLEFDCEW
+766 NGADQYTLELEFDCKW

-791 EIPVNGG
+791 EMPVNGG

-816 DIGASATGG
+816 DIGASATSG
-825 DEGKDHTIKSL
+825 DEGKEHTIKSL

-846 DSAGNYPE
+846 DNAGNYPE
-854 FNSVTFEISGAGTGA
+854 FNSVTFEIAGAGAGA
-869 SPWVTFERNTT
+869 SSWAAFERNTT
-880 ANDDGTTSVR
+880 ENADGTTSVR
-890 YNYAY
+890 YNYSY
-895 ITSVTPTGKGEYDG
+895 ITAVTPTGKGEYDG
-909 TLSATSDG
+909 TLAPTSG

>member
-1 MKKKVNI
+1 MKKS
-8 IALISVLA
+8 ISVILA
-16 IALCAA
+16 IATIAVALCAA

-28 DDSAGSVSFD
+28 DESTGSIDFN

-52 GTGSEGSPYEI
+52 GTGSADSPYEI
-63 ESAVHLYNLAWLQYL
+63 RSAVHLYNLAWLQYL

-85 DFNNGLEQSHFVV
+85 DFNNGLAQSHFVV
-98 TGKVDMSAFKSAIP
+98 KEKVDMSAFKSAIP

-127 GDNTIVSVN
+127 GDNTIVSVR
-136 VSNSAGTGDNTLK
+136 VSNNAGSTDNALK
-149 IRPSNAEFNGTTS
+149 IRPSNAEFNGTTR
-162 LYVTDKSAE
+162 LFVTDKSAE

-197 FTDENAAA
+197 FTDENAAV
-205 MTVKNFYADKLHV
+205 MSVGNFYADYLHIY
-218 HSGSANTLTGLVA
+218 SGSAATLTGLVA

-251 SGASGLTALSGST
+251 SGANGLTALSGSA

-283 GDVAGS
+283 GDTSGS
-289 SGDNP
+289 DGDNP

-309 LTYRNA
+309 STYRNT
-315 TPKKYVDTNFNDSTS
+315 TPKKYVDSGFNDSTS
-330 TYGTQR
+330 YGTQR
-336 YYDANNGSVYFNSN
+336 FYDENKGSVYFKSSSN
-350 SNETFLYLSG
+350 DTILYLSG

-368 FTDDKNGGGFYIK
+368 SIPDQSGGGFYIK
-381 SGSNYLT
+381 SGNNHLT
-388 VNKFTQ
+388 VTKFTQ
-394 YATGNA
+394 YATGNT
-400 TTEASAVTWYF
+400 TTEERAVTWYF

-440 SAAWEDWTRTGNQ
+440 SEVWENWTRTGNQ

-458 LYNNK
+458 LYGNK
-463 QYTYYLGFSNSSWV
+463 QYTYYLGFSNSGWGN
-477 KLSSGMDLTFE
+477 LASGMDLTFE

-496 TAGYTYKGS
+496 TAGYTYKGT
-505 VTTSSGTAETRNF
+505 VTTLSGATENRNF

-524 NVDDDGNVLQSNT
+524 NTDADGNVLQSNT
-537 GYMASGPHDTYGD
+537 GYMASGPHDTSGD
-550 IRVAYYTIQS
+550 IRFRHYPIKD
-560 GLSASLNG
+560 GLEASLNG
-568 ATSFGDGSTLELLTR
+568 AASFGDGSTLELLTR
-583 NKSSGA
+583 TKSSGT
-589 FVRIKDAFNQNN
+589 FVRIKDKFNENN
-601 NSVNSAIRGYDTKTV
+601 TSVNSAISDSDTKTV
-616 SELGLQKYTST
+616 AELGLKKYTSI

-632 RDKFNEIMKNTERAY
+632 REKFNEIMKNTERAY
-647 GVHFMNAQISI
+647 GVHFMNAQIAI

-663 ADNAVI
+663 ADKAVI
-669 NGSPYTDYEMT
+669 NKETYTDYEMT

-701 YAGNKNFFSLHHI
+701 YSGNKNFFSLHHI
-714 FRAADNEENR
+714 FRDE
-724 IAGTVNKITGIKEI
+724 TTKKITRVKEI
-738 SKIYTQSGNPTY
+738 SKIYSRSGSSTY
-750 IYKYSDDSFS
+750 VYLYSDGSYSENGIDQ
-760 VKNVDE
+760 

-791 EIPVNGG
+791 EMPVNGG

-846 DSAGNYPE
+846 DNAGNYPE
-854 FNSVTFEISGAGTGA
+854 FNSVTFEIAEAGTGA
-869 SPWVTFERNTT
+869 SSWAAFERNTT
-880 ANDDGTTSVR
+880 ENADGTTSVR
-890 YNYAY
+890 YNYSY
-895 ITSVTPTGKGEYDG
+895 ITAVTPTGKGEYDG
-909 TLSATSDG
+909 ALAPTNG

>member
-1 MKKKVNI
+1 MKKS
-8 IALISVLA
+8 ISVILA
-16 IALCAA
+16 IATIAVALCAA

-28 DDSAGSVSFD
+28 DESTGSVDFN
-38 EHFHGSTESAYFAG
+38 EHFHGSTEAAYFAG
-52 GTGSEGSPYEI
+52 GTGSADSPYEI
-63 ESAVHLYNLAWLQYL
+63 RSAVHLYNLAWLQYL

-85 DFNNGLEQSHFVV
+85 DFNNGLAQSHFVV
-98 TGKVDMSAFKSAIP
+98 KEKVDMSAFKSAIP

-127 GDNTIVSVN
+127 GDNTIVSVR
-136 VSNSAGTGDNTLK
+136 VSNNVGSTDNALK
-149 IRPSNAEFNGTTS
+149 IRPSNAEFNGTTR
-162 LYVTDKSAE
+162 LFVTDKSAE

-205 MTVKNFYADKLHV
+205 MSVGNFYADYLHIY
-218 HSGSANTLTGLVA
+218 SGSSATLTGLVA

-251 SGASGLTALSGST
+251 SGASGLTALSGSA

-283 GDVAGS
+283 GDTSGS
-289 SGDNP
+289 DGDNP
-294 DWGGSVDMKSMHSRL
+294 DWGGSVDMMSMHSRL
-309 LTYRNA
+309 STYLNT
-315 TPKKYVDTNFNDSTS
+315 TPKKYVDNNFNDSTS
-330 TYGTQR
+330 GTQR
-336 YYDANNGSVYFNSN
+336 FYDENRGSVYFNPSSN
-350 SNETFLYLSG
+350 DTILYLRG

-368 FTDDKNGGGFYIK
+368 SIPDQNGGGFYIK
-381 SGSNYLT
+381 SGNNHLT
-388 VNKFTQ
+388 VTKFTQ
-394 YATGNA
+394 YATGNT
-400 TTEASAVTWYF
+400 TTEERAVTWYF

-440 SAAWEDWTRTGNQ
+440 SAVWENWTRTGNQ

-458 LYNNK
+458 LYGNK
-463 QYTYYLGFSNSSWV
+463 QYTYYLGFSKSGWGN
-477 KLSSGMDLTFE
+477 LASGMDLTFE

-505 VTTSSGTAETRNF
+505 VTTSSGTTETRNF

-524 NVDDDGNVLQSNT
+524 NTDDNGNVLQSNT

-550 IRVAYYTIQS
+550 IRVARYPVDS
-560 GLSASLNG
+560 GLSVSLNG
-568 ATSFGDGSTLELLTR
+568 DNSFGDGSKLELLTR
-583 NKSSGA
+583 NKHSSG
-589 FVRIKDAFNQNN
+589 FVRIKDKFNQNN
-601 NSVNSAIRGYDTKTV
+601 ESVNSAITNITTMTV
-616 SELGLQKYTST
+616 SDLGLKKYTST
-627 DNSGS
+627 DNKGA
-632 RDKFNEIMKNTERAY
+632 RDKFNEIMKNAESAY
-647 GVHFMNAQISI
+647 GVHFMNTQISI

-663 ADNAVI
+663 ADKAVI
-669 NGSPYTDYEMT
+669 NKKPYTDYEMT
-680 ANSIDFKVAK
+680 ANSIDFKVEK
-690 KGYINF
+690 KGYVNF

-714 FRAADNEENR
+714 FRDE
-724 IAGTVNKITGIKEI
+724 TTKKITRVKEI
-738 SKIYTQSGNPTY
+738 SKIYSRSGSSAY
-750 IYKYSDDSFS
+750 VYLYSDGSYS
-760 VKNVDE
+760 E
-766 NTLTLEFDCEW
+766 NGADQYTLELEFDCEW

-782 MVNNAVYYF
+782 MVNYAVYYF
-791 EIPVNGG
+791 EMPVNGG

-825 DEGKDHTIKSL
+825 DEGKEHTIKSL

-846 DSAGNYPE
+846 DNEGNYPE
-854 FNSVTFEISGAGTGA
+854 FNSVTFEIAGAGA
-869 SPWVTFERNTT
+869 SSWAAFERNTT
-880 ANDDGTTSVR
+880 ENADGTTSVR
-890 YNYAY
+890 YNYSY
-895 ITSVTPTGKGEYDG
+895 ITAVTPTGKGEYDG
-909 TLSATSDG
+909 TLAPTSG